1 MSDAPVNS
9 RWLTAAALG
18 IGAVAWLLAHP
29 YQGIFHDAN
38 LYTLQALA
46 RLYPVSL
53 SQDVFLKF
61 GSQDRFTLF
70 SPIYAATIRLVGLD
84 HAAALL
90 TLFSQGA
97 LVAAAAFLARAILP
111 RWASLWAIAGVLALP
126 LYYGPDR
133 IFAGLEDFL
142 TPRMLAESLVLAAL
156 TAALNGRKRLGL
168 CVLVAALSLHPVM
181 AAAGATAFAALF
193 LDRLPER
200 RGLILPALIFPG
212 VFLAAY
218 AMPWGMGGRFD
229 ATWLTLVTHRSP
241 YLFLSDWELDD
252 WARAGVMATTLLLGT
267 IALTG
272 RAQIVSRMALFCVL
286 GGWLLT
292 LVGCDGLHLVLI
304 TQLQPWRWQWLGT
317 LIAVL
322 LLPMVVFTFW
332 SRGTSGRA
340 TALLLLSSW
349 IFGVD
354 EYALITCVLCLAS
367 LLSARLK
374 PAEIRLIG
382 LGAWAVIAVAAI
394 WRVASDLVFTD
405 VHYLNATLP
414 LWLRRACSVA
424 RDGTWGILLLGV
436 LALFRKA
443 VGRTTSQICLA
454 ATVVVTLI
462 LVPYSWRAW
471 SESEF
476 GNRSQEFASWRAL
489 IPPGTDVLWPESPV
503 SAWAL
508 LERGNY
514 LSGLQTSGL
523 VYSRTA
529 ALELRRR
536 AESLNSQIATA
547 TFLEWGD
554 IGSNLSLSLA
564 ELKGVCGLGVVNFLV
579 TSADLGF
586 APLAE
591 LASDSS
597 NHAHPLKL
605 YHCQAQA
612 RAAAAAT

>member
-1 MSDAPVNS
+1 MNDVPPNG
-9 RWLTAAALG
+9 RWLPAAALG
-18 IGAVAWLLAHP
+18 IGVVAWALAHP

-46 RLYPVSL
+46 RLHPQSL

-70 SPIYAATIRLVGLD
+70 SPIYAVTIRLIGLD

-90 TLFSQGA
+90 TLISQFA
-97 LVAAAAFLARAILP
+97 LVAAAGFLAWAILP
-111 RWASLWAIAGVLALP
+111 RWATLWAIAGVMGLP

-156 TAALNGRKRLGL
+156 G
-168 CVLVAALSLHPVM
+168 AALSGRKWLGFCALLAALTLHPVI
-181 AAAGATAFAALF
+181 AAAGAAAFGALY
-193 LDRLPER
+193 LERLSLR
-200 RGLILPALIFPG
+200 RGLILGALIFPG
-212 VFLAAY
+212 VLLAAY
-218 AMPWGMGGRFD
+218 AMPGGMGGRFD
-229 ATWLTLVTHRSP
+229 ESWLTLVTRRSP

-252 WARAGVMATTLLLGT
+252 WARAAVMATTLLLGT
-267 IALTG
+267 VALTG
-272 RAQIVSRMALFCVL
+272 RAQMVSRVALVCVL

-292 LVGCDGLHLVLI
+292 LLGCDGLHLVLV

-322 LLPMVVFTFW
+322 ILPLVAFTFW
-332 SRGTSGRA
+332 SRGPSGRA

-349 IFGVD
+349 IFGVAQ
-354 EYALITCVLCLAS
+354 YALITSALCVAS
-367 LLSARLK
+367 LLASRQK
-374 PAEIRLIG
+374 REEIRLIG
-382 LGAWAVIAVAAI
+382 LGACGVITVAAI
-394 WRVASDLVFTD
+394 WRVASDLEFTD
-405 VHYLNATLP
+405 VHYLNAALP
-414 LWLRRACSVA
+414 LWLRRACSIA
-424 RDGTWGILLLGV
+424 RDGTWGIMVLGV
-436 LALFRKA
+436 LALLRNA
-443 VGRTTSQICLA
+443 AGRTASQICLA
-454 ATVVVTLI
+454 ATVVMALI
-462 LVPYSWRAW
+462 LLPYSWRAW

-476 GNRSQEFASWRAL
+476 GNRSQEFAPWRAL
-489 IPPGTDVLWPESPV
+489 IPPDADVLWPESPV

-529 ALELRRR
+529 AEELQRR
-536 AESLNSQIATA
+536 AGSLSSQIGPA
-547 TFLEWGD
+547 TFLDWD
-554 IGSNLSLSLA
+554 NIGSNLSLSPVQLQ
-564 ELKGVCGLGVVNFLV
+564 GVCGLGVVGFLI

-586 APLAE
+586 PPLAE
-591 LASDSS
+591 LTST
-597 NHAHPLKL
+597 HPLKL
-605 YHCQAQA
+605 YRCPAQA